1 MKQAVVGIVLNR
13 KKQQLLAIKRR
24 DVPIWTFVS
33 GGVDPGESVEK
44 AVIREIEEETGIQTR
59 ITRKVAEFT
68 PVCKLTTLTH
78 VFECEPVSGDLQTSD
93 ETIHVGY
100 YPIQSPPSPFFELHE
115 IWLNLTLENR
125 LEILE
130 RPLTEVTYWSVFL
143 YFLKHPIQV
152 IRIILSR
159 FGFPIN
165 RRS

>member
-1 MKQAVVGIVLNR
+1 MKQAVVGIVLDR
-13 KKQQLLAIKRR
+13 EKHQLLAIKRR

-33 GGVDPGESVEK
+33 GGVDPGESIES
-44 AVIREIEEETGIQTR
+44 AVIREIEEETGIQTK
-59 ITRKVAEFT
+59 IIRKVAEFT

-78 VFECEPVSGDLQTSD
+78 VFECEPVSGELQTSD

-100 YPIQSPPSPFFELHE
+100 YPIQSLPNPFFELHE
-115 IWLNLTLENR
+115 IWLNITLKNR
-125 LEILE
+125 PEILK

-159 FGFPIN
+159 LGLPIN
-165 RRS
+165 RQS